1 MARQV
6 TESTDAG
13 PASYPQGAFRPF
25 PKDRQSLREL
35 FHSLIVDKFV
45 WIQGAWGE
53 FLMNTRSPR
62 ATSLALRANLER
74 EQSRLALVLV
84 ALMSLATVSI
94 IAATQALSDQHQHQI
109 SVERSR

>member
-1 MARQV
+1 MVRQV
-6 TESTDAG
+6 MEISDG
-13 PASYPQGAFRPF
+13 RRASYPQGAIRAF
-25 PKDRQSLREL
+25 PKGRPSFPEL
-35 FHSLIVDKFV
+35 FHSLIVDKFI

-62 ATSLALRANLER
+62 VTSLDLRANLER

-94 IAATQALSDQHQHQI
+94 IATTQTLSDQHQHQI
-109 SVERSR
+109 SVERLR